1 MTTTILYLHVLSLVY
16 WLGGDLGTFLS
27 SRYIVRD
34 ELGVEARKTAFSIL
48 QECDLGPKLAMP
60 LTLGSG
66 FHLTATYWPNLF
78 VSFAIPMVWLVVLLW
93 LSLVYFQHHSG
104 GNPRIATADLWL
116 RYGVLLLGSF
126 FAFKAWQAGL
136 ANWVALKMAVF
147 LSLVGLGIAVRYAL
161 KPFALAYV
169 QMVTDGA
176 TAETNDAMRHHLAVC
191 RRYVWVIWIGLF
203 VNAALGL
210 RLVTV

>member
-66 FHLTATYWPNLF
+66 FHLTATYWPDLF
-78 VSFAIPMVWLVVLLW
+78 CELCYPDGVVGR
-93 LSLVYFQHHSG
+93 F
-104 GNPRIATADLWL
+104 T
-116 RYGVLLLGSF
+116 
-126 FAFKAWQAGL
+126 L
-136 ANWVALKMAVF
+136 AQL
-147 LSLVGLGIAVRYAL
+147 
-161 KPFALAYV
+161 
-169 QMVTDGA
+169 
-176 TAETNDAMRHHLAVC
+176 
-191 RRYVWVIWIGLF
+191 GLF
-203 VNAALGL
+203 PAPFG
-210 RLVTV
+210 R